1 MRAHE
6 DYSAAKKAQPKQ
18 GEFLTMHFLDF
29 ARARS
34 AWIAI
39 QQTTTLG
46 MPIFDKMRELQPEE
60 VRALIRAAGD
70 IAMNVKILGMA
81 LTETDGSKPAP
92 TETDSKPALSDMV
105 DTGPAHTDP
114 APTDPDRL
122 PLRAAS

>member
-1 MRAHE
+1 
-6 DYSAAKKAQPKQ
+6 
-18 GEFLTMHFLDF
+18 MHYLDF

-105 DTGPAHTDP
+105 DTGPARTDP

>member
-1 MRAHE
+1 
-6 DYSAAKKAQPKQ
+6 
-18 GEFLTMHFLDF
+18 MHYLDF

-46 MPIFDKMRELQPEE
+46 MPIFDKMREFQPEE

-81 LTETDGSKPAP
+81 LTETDGSKHAPPRPTASPRSAIWSTPARRTP
-92 TETDSKPALSDMV
+92 TPRRPTPIGSLC
-105 DTGPAHTDP
+105 GPRADGTYP
-114 APTDPDRL
+114 RSAELFLTLAPDRL
-122 PLRAAS
+122 SR